1 MPFRLGP
8 TELII
13 ILVIVLLI
21 FGAGKMPQIGGA
33 MGKAIRNFK
42 SGVQSANIDSLD
54 DLTESE
60 PDTLAHSSC
69 VLRYKRRYCGL
80 SGARE

>member
-42 SGVQSANIDSLD
+42 SGISSKDDTADESLE
-54 DLTESE
+54 DLKLEEKPEESK
-60 PDTLAHSSC
+60 S
-69 VLRYKRRYCGL
+69 KK
-80 SGARE
+80 

>member
-21 FGAGKMPQIGGA
+21 FGSGKMPQIGGA

-42 SGVQSANIDSLD
+42 SGISGKDDVSD
-54 DLTESE
+54 DLTQDLKIEEQSEESK
-60 PDTLAHSSC
+60 S
-69 VLRYKRRYCGL
+69 KK
-80 SGARE
+80 